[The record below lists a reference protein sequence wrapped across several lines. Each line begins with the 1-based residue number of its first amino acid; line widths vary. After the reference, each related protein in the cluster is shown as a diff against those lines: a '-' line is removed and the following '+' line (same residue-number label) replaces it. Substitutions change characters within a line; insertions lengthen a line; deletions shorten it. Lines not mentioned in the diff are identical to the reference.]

1 MVKHPTGRTLS
12 HNSRSGSRTIN
23 RTVNSSLP
31 LAGRLG
37 KERIEVEGGKTY
49 GPYSSGVKAN
59 GVIWLAGQ
67 IAPEDGEDITSQTA
81 ASLEKIDALL
91 AAAGISKDEVCF
103 VQVLLDDIND
113 FAAMNDVYSEWLEG
127 VEIPPARAA
136 FEAGALPREAK
147 VEIVVQAIDNS
158 CC

>member
-1 MVKHPTGRTLS
+1 M
-12 HNSRSGSRTIN
+12 
-23 RTVNSSLP
+23 
-31 LAGRLG
+31 G

-136 FEAGALPREAK
+136 FEAGALPRGAK

>member
-1 MVKHPTGRTLS
+1 M
-12 HNSRSGSRTIN
+12 
-23 RTVNSSLP
+23 
-31 LAGRLG
+31 G
-37 KERIEVEGGKTY
+37 KERIEIEGGKTY